1 MTTDSI
7 IRKLRSPEIRSVFAR
22 NHVRHAYLTGSF
34 ARGDA
39 KEASDLDIIYEKES
53 GAPFTLFN
61 VGDIKSSLEEAFG
74 REVDLISESAIRK
87 EIRENVLQ
95 DKKSVF

>member
-1 MTTDSI
+1 MTTASVI
-7 IRKLRSPEIRSVFAR
+7 EKLKSPEIRSVFTR

-34 ARGDA
+34 ARGEA
-39 KEASDLDIIYEKES
+39 KETSDLDIIYEKEA

-61 VGDIKSSLEEAFG
+61 IGDMKSSLEEAFG

-87 EIRENVLQ
+87 EIRESILR
-95 DKKSVF
+95 DKKTVF